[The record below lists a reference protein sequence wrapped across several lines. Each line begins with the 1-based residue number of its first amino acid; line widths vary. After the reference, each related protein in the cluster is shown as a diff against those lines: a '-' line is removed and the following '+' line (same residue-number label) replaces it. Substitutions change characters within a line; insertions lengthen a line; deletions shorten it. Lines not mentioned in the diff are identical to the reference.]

1 MPKPNRLHT
10 WRFLVKREVTKESL
24 TYSPLFIKLEVPKT
38 STMRKLLLILLLTTT
53 LNALERVLFI
63 GNSYTAANSLPLWQ
77 GRYHLYSDS
86 INGNIR
92 YRWRCATAYWPE
104 EIGPILAS
112 RSSLLNTLHSGWQK
126 TLERRFREY
135 PCTTSQIQL
144 PRHPGSYMGKRS
156 KNTEKTVLTIEPSAV
171 RWVM

>member
-112 RSSLLNTLHSGWQK
+112 RSSLLNSLYTRWQK
-126 TLERRFREY
+126 NLERRFWKYSSTATKNR
-135 PCTTSQIQL
+135 L
-144 PRHPGSYMGKRS
+144 PRHPWSYMD
-156 KNTEKTVLTIEPSAV
+156 
-171 RWVM
+171 